1 MLSCGDDQQLLRWN
15 LVSLEAHPL
24 IQLPNTFYPTSM
36 HWFPK
41 GQLKQSS
48 NDIFVLSST
57 EGKFYVYNRSGRLEK
72 IVDAHK
78 GATLCA
84 RWSYDGS
91 SLLTCGEDGA
101 VKMWSR
107 NGMLRSVLSQN
118 GTPVYAVGWNAD
130 NGRIVYCCGENCFIK
145 ALKSQMSTIK
155 WKAHD
160 GIVLCLDWSLNTN
173 LLITGGEDC
182 KYKVWDGY
190 GRQLFTSTSHDYPI
204 TSLAWNAEGD
214 LFAVGSFNLLRL
226 CDKAGWSHSLEKL
239 ATGSIF
245 SLNWSPDSTQIVG
258 GCANGH
264 VIHAHIIER
273 RVAWRNIEAVQSK
286 RKSVDVRD
294 VLSEVA
300 REKLEMRDRI
310 TKLALGFEQ
319 LVVTT
324 TKQCYIFRF
333 FLLIDG
339 GIIQIVTYE
348 GRTQCTLTMPSSLNG
363 DAISERTAAISNDT
377 IAIRDRTDHK
387 IINLFETLTA
397 KSAGDGKIFH
407 TNEIVEVAIDQCG
420 MANERKVAFIDKS
433 FDCFICL
440 VKTYGVSQR
449 IAKLGAMVTNVRFND
464 QTNMLAGLE
473 DNRLVIWGYPSVV
486 FVDKDLLQKTI
497 LVKEGTDFGRS
508 PYLLASRPLTLKL
521 NFHMHKRCDGLLIK
535 RIITQRLKNVFP
547 ELWDKIQF
555 IGNHVSVRRSD
566 GSLVPCGV
574 SPFPAALSAYIA
586 ASKWDQAIRLCRH
599 IKEEYLWGMLAAMA
613 ANAKNFY
620 AAEIAYGALDEA
632 EKVGFLSELRTQPSK
647 EIKMA
652 LMTAFTGN
660 IHDADVMLQQT
671 GHIFDAIMFNISLF
685 RWQRALELAV
695 KYKMHL
701 DTVIGYRRK
710 YLQETNRKETD
721 RNFLQHLSEKNSLR
735 HLLKVN
741 WKYQDALVKERQ
753 QKNAVDELRNI
764 NVREQQIALRERK
777 AGLFTFRLLYWSLH
791 LLLDP
796 D

>member
-1 MLSCGDDQQLLRWN
+1 MRLKVTISREPKHKDAVMAVGWLNSDEMLSCGDDQQLLRWN

-48 NDIFVLSST
+48 NDIFVLTST
-57 EGKFYVYNRSGRLEK
+57 EVLPKAIFTANIIVEGKFYIYNRSGRLEK
-72 IVDAHK
+72 VVDAHK

-84 RWSYDGS
+84 RWSYDG
-91 SLLTCGEDGA
+91 GEDGA

-118 GTPVYAVGWNAD
+118 GTPVYAVSWNAD
-130 NGRIVYCCGENCFIK
+130 NARIVYCCGENCFIK
-145 ALKSQMSTIK
+145 ALKSQMSAIK

-190 GRQLFTSTSHDYPI
+190 GRQLFSSTPHDYPI

-245 SLNWSPDSTQIVG
+245 SMNWSPDSTQIVG

-264 VIHAHIIER
+264 VIHAHVIER

-319 LVVTT
+319 LVITT
-324 TKQCYIFRF
+324 TKQCYIFSAKNWNTPVITDLKECSVSLILLCEKF

-339 GIIQIVTYE
+339 GAIQIFTYE
-348 GRTQCTLTMPSSLNG
+348 GRTQCTLMMPSSVKG

-377 IAIRDRTDHK
+377 TAIRDRADHK
-387 IINLFETLTA
+387 IIHLFETLTA
-397 KSAGDGKIFH
+397 KNAGDGKIVH
-407 TNEIVEVAIDQCG
+407 TNEIVEVAVDQCG

-440 VKTYGVSQR
+440 VKTYGISQR

-508 PYLLASRPLTLKL
+508 PYLLA
-521 NFHMHKRCDGLLIK
+521 
-535 RIITQRLKNVFP
+535 
-547 ELWDKIQF
+547 F

-620 AAEIAYGALDEA
+620 AAEIAYGALDE
-632 EKVGFLSELRTQPSK
+632 VC
-647 EIKMA
+647 
-652 LMTAFTGN
+652 
-660 IHDADVMLQQT
+660 
-671 GHIFDAIMFNISLF
+671 
-685 RWQRALELAV
+685 
-695 KYKMHL
+695 
-701 DTVIGYRRK
+701 
-710 YLQETNRKETD
+710 
-721 RNFLQHLSEKNSLR
+721 
-735 HLLKVN
+735 LKILIIIA
-741 WKYQDALVKERQ
+741 KQF
-753 QKNAVDELRNI
+753 QKFFKFSIRI
-764 NVREQQIALRERK
+764 Q
-777 AGLFTFRLLYWSLH
+777 
-791 LLLDP
+791 
-796 D
+796 